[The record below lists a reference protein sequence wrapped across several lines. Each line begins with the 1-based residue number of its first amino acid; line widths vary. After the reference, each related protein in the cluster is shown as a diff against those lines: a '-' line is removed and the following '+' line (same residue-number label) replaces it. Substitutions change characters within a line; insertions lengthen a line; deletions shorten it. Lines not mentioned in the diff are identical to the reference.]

1 MNEHGLRI
9 AMGSHWLQTLAV
21 RLITGLH
28 PAIEHNVEKTRA
40 LKKAFHLVNLEGVE
54 GDYLEFGMFEGT
66 SFIAAF
72 ECHLKTRQPAT
83 KPRHFRGYDSF
94 AGFKPSIPDAHPFFA
109 SGRFNSDFERTRRR
123 IEHHFRE
130 RSAWTVTPG
139 FLEDTV
145 QGKDIGAAGVERVA
159 VAFIDVDLG
168 TPARIALDY
177 LYPALQNG
185 SVLVLDDS
193 FAYRGSLER
202 GVAGAFESF
211 KAEHPE
217 LVFRRAFDYGYGGQ
231 AFVLA
236 RGGPKPS

>member
-1 MNEHGLRI
+1 MSFVLRI
-9 AMGSHWLQTLAV
+9 AGRSHWLQTLAV

-40 LKKAFHLVNLEGVE
+40 LKKAFHMVNLEAIE

-72 ECHLKTRQPAT
+72 ESHLKTRQPGT
-83 KPRHFRGYDSF
+83 QPRHFWGFDSF
-94 AGFKPSIPDAHPFFA
+94 EGFQPSLADAHPFFGT
-109 SGRFNSDFERTRRR
+109 GRFKSDYERTRRR
-123 IEHHFRE
+123 IERHVRG

-145 QGKDIGAAGVERVA
+145 QGKDIVAAGVERVA

-168 TPARIALDY
+168 APARIALDY

-193 FAYRGSLER
+193 FAYRGSLKK

-211 KAEHPE
+211 KTEHPE

-231 AFVLA
+231 AFVLVQ
-236 RGGPKPS
+236 GGRKPS